1 MAIQQPSNGF
11 SGYVQQLTILHASLV
26 MGVALMGVV
35 MYFVAGPATD
45 ENTSGSSLFN
55 WLAPSVAIGGL
66 LASSIMFRMQVQNAQ
81 AKGSLTDKLAGYRA
95 ASITRYAVIEGPAIL
110 CFVAYFLEGQMH
122 YLYLGGLLL
131 IVLFLYRP
139 SKDRIINDLALNAK
153 EQAELV
159 G

>member
-11 SGYVQQLTILHASLV
+11 SAYLQQLTILHASLV
-26 MGVALMGVV
+26 MGVALMGIV
-35 MYFVAGPATD
+35 MYFVASPATGGND
-45 ENTSGSSLFN
+45 TSTPFFN
-55 WLAPSVAIGGL
+55 WLAPAVAIGGI
-66 LASSIMFRMQVQNAQ
+66 LASSFMFRMQVQNAQ
-81 AKGSLTDKLAGYRA
+81 TKGDLTDKLAGYRA

-153 EQAELV
+153 EQAEL
-159 G
+159 GG